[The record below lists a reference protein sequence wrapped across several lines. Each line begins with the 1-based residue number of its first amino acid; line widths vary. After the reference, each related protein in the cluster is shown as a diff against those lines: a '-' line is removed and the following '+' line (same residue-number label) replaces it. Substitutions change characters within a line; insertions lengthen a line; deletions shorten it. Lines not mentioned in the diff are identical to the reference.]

1 MKKNTSN
8 EEVKFEI
15 KISTIYI
22 SICGCCLVTQFC
34 PTSLWSHGL

>member
-1 MKKNTSN
+1 MQKNTSN
-8 EEVKFEI
+8 EEVKIEI

-34 PTSLWSHGL
+34 LTPLWPYGL